1 MKVKEDN
8 IKNKIMSGL
17 FWKFS
22 ERILAQGV
30 SFLVSVVL
38 ARLLTPN
45 DYGIVAIIL
54 IFISL
59 ADVFVT
65 SGFSTA
71 LVQNKNATVKT
82 FLLIFIV
89 VCLFQL

>member
-1 MKVKEDN
+1 MKVKENN

-54 IFISL
+54 I
-59 ADVFVT
+59 
-65 SGFSTA
+65 
-71 LVQNKNATVKT
+71 
-82 FLLIFIV
+82 
-89 VCLFQL
+89 LFH